1 MIRIIGRNKCNAT
14 KKAERFFKERNIKY
28 QFQDLDKRALTPG
41 ELENIFRILSPE
53 KLLDTDSKEY
63 RKRGMAFMEFDVAE
77 ELLEDQLLL
86 VTPIIIEGKR
96 GCTGFDETFCKEIIP
111 S

>member
-28 QFQDLDKRALTPG
+28 QYYDLDKRALTAG

-53 KLLDTDSKEY
+53 QLLDTDSKEY
-63 RKRGMAFMEFDVAE
+63 RKRGMAFMEFNTAQ
-77 ELLEDQLLL
+77 ELYEDQLLL
-86 VTPIIIEGKR
+86 VTPIIIEGKK
-96 GCTGFDETFCKEIIP
+96 GCTGFDEAFCREIIP

>member
-28 QFQDLDKRALTPG
+28 QYYDLDKRALTAG

-53 KLLDTDSKEY
+53 QLLDTDSKEY
-63 RKRGMAFMEFDVAE
+63 RKRGMAFMEFDTAQ
-77 ELLEDQLLL
+77 ELYEDQLLL
-86 VTPIIIEGKR
+86 VTPIIIEGKK
-96 GCTGFDETFCKEIIP
+96 GCTGFDEAFCREIIP

>member
-28 QFQDLDKRALTPG
+28 QYYDLDKRALTAG

-53 KLLDTDSKEY
+53 QLLDTSSKEY
-63 RKRGMAFMEFDVAE
+63 RKRGMAFMEFDTAQ
-77 ELLEDQLLL
+77 ELYEDQLLL
-86 VTPIIIEGKR
+86 VTPIIIEGKK
-96 GCTGFDETFCKEIIP
+96 GCTGFDEAFCREIIP

>member
-28 QFQDLDKRALTPG
+28 QYYDLDKRALTAG

-53 KLLDTDSKEY
+53 QLLDTASKEY
-63 RKRGMAFMEFDVAE
+63 RKRGMAFMEFNTAQ
-77 ELLEDQLLL
+77 ELYEDQLLL
-86 VTPIIIEGKR
+86 VTPIIIEGKK
-96 GCTGFDETFCKEIIP
+96 GCTGFDEAFCREIIP

>member
-28 QFQDLDKRALTPG
+28 QYYDLDKRALTAG
-41 ELENIFRILSPE
+41 ELKNIFRILSPE
-53 KLLDTDSKEY
+53 QLLDTDSKEY
-63 RKRGMAFMEFDVAE
+63 RKRGMAFMEFDTAQ
-77 ELLEDQLLL
+77 ELYEDQLLL
-86 VTPIIIEGKR
+86 VTPIIIEGKK
-96 GCTGFDETFCKEIIP
+96 GCTGFDEAFCREIIP